1 MSIKKEIDRA
11 VKRTAALNGKTMPKT
26 PAEQDQIVFEV
37 DEAFR
42 NSAFDFNNASSGIFP
57 EETSCCKNVQ

>member
-26 PAEQDQIVFEV
+26 PAEQWGGDL
-37 DEAFR
+37 
-42 NSAFDFNNASSGIFP
+42 G
-57 EETSCCKNVQ
+57 KH